1 MIHMPL
7 QTNEERNRIIYG
19 LWESGKTV
27 DEIALSTG
35 IPRGTVAYYV
45 RKFNR
50 LARQGIS
57 PVFAHKA
64 RKRGPDDL
72 ALSALEKILCFQPVL
87 EMIKVGNFD
96 RSYYYLST
104 MKLLLE
110 LRNHLTLDE
119 EEMRAYR
126 DALQSI
132 ARALQSPGAQPT
144 TPRHKTADE
153 ILRAGKPPAGHP
165 VQ

>member
-7 QTNEERNRIIYG
+7 QTNEERNRMIYG
-19 LWESGKTV
+19 LWESGKTI
-27 DEIALSTG
+27 DEIALFTG

-50 LARQGIS
+50 LARQGVS

-64 RKRGPDDL
+64 RKKGPDDL
-72 ALSALEKILCFQPVL
+72 ALSALGKVLCFQPVL
-87 EMIKVGNFD
+87 EMIKGGNFD
-96 RSYYYLST
+96 RSYYYLGT

-110 LRNHLTLDE
+110 LRNHLALDE

-126 DALQSI
+126 DALQS
-132 ARALQSPGAQPT
+132 LSAQPA

-153 ILRAGKPPAGHP
+153 ILRAAKPPAGHP